1 MPQSRVDKLLK
12 EADKDNDWMVSFE
25 DFLVMFREDTRLS
38 SFDLDDDEDDD
49 RKHKVNSVEWG
60 GFGGCKQQLNV

>member
-12 EADKDNDWMVSFE
+12 EADKDNDGMVSFE
-25 DFLVMFREDTRLS
+25 DFLKMFRES

-49 RKHKVNSVEWG
+49 RKHKVNSVE
-60 GFGGCKQQLNV
+60 

>member
-12 EADKDNDWMVSFE
+12 EADKDKDGMVSFE
-25 DFLVMFREDTRLS
+25 DFLKMFREDRLS

-49 RKHKVNSVEWG
+49 RKHKVNSVE
-60 GFGGCKQQLNV
+60 

>member
-1 MPQSRVDKLLK
+1 VPQSRVDKLLK
-12 EADKDNDWMVSFE
+12 EADKDNDGMVSFE

-49 RKHKVNSVEWG
+49 RKHKVNSVE
-60 GFGGCKQQLNV
+60 

>member
-12 EADKDNDWMVSFE
+12 EADKDNDGMVSFE

-49 RKHKVNSVEWG
+49 RKHKVNSVE
-60 GFGGCKQQLNV
+60 

>member
-12 EADKDNDWMVSFE
+12 EADKDNDGKVSFE
-25 DFLVMFREDTRLS
+25 DFLKMFREDNTKRLS

-49 RKHKVNSVEWG
+49 RKHKVNSVE
-60 GFGGCKQQLNV
+60 